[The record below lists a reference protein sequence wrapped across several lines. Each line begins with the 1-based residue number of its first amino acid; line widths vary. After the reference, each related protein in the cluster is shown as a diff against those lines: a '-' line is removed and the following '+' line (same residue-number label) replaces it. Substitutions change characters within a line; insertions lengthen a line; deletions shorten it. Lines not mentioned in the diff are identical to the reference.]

1 MTANAPRTPCAARI
15 PSRVMNARCVVL
27 AVALTGCGSYFSP
40 TPTPRRAAGDDAGA
54 AVHGCE
60 AARFVDRRDN
70 AADRSVSFGGAVG
83 MAFSPPCITV
93 AVGQSVR
100 FAGMF
105 AMHPLRPGVVGQ
117 AGSGAGSP
125 IPDTPAGDA
134 VSVTFPSA
142 GSFPFHCGVHGAM
155 GMVGV
160 VRVQ

>member
-1 MTANAPRTPCAARI
+1 
-15 PSRVMNARCVVL
+15 MNARCVVL

-40 TPTPRRAAGDDAGA
+40 TPTPRRDAGDDAGA

-117 AGSGAGSP
+117 AGSGVGSP
-125 IPDTPAGDA
+125 IPDTTAGDA
-134 VSVTFPSA
+134 VSVTFPTA
-142 GSFPFHCGVHGAM
+142 GVFPYFCGVHGGM

>member
-1 MTANAPRTPCAARI
+1 
-15 PSRVMNARCVVL
+15 MNARCVLL
-27 AVALTGCGSYFSP
+27 AAALTGCGSYFSP
-40 TPTPRRAAGDDAGA
+40 TPTPRRDASSDA

-60 AARFVDRRDN
+60 PARFVDRSDP
-70 AADRSVSFGGAVG
+70 AADRTVTFGGAVG
-83 MAFSPPCITV
+83 MAFSPPCLTV
-93 AVGQSVR
+93 TAGQSVR

-125 IPDTPAGDA
+125 IPDTTAGDA

-142 GSFPFHCGVHGAM
+142 GVFPFFCGVHGAM
-155 GMVGV
+155 GMAGV